1 MNTTDTSIGDA
12 KAQLPVP
19 VAKTPGPKTG
29 ASWLLSVLAF
39 VLALAAGAISY
50 VLWQRQHTVEAEM
63 ARKVAQAEGRAVEMS
78 AVLKSSQD
86 SVRELQARLALTESK
101 VADSVS
107 QQAQLEKLY
116 RELARN
122 RDDWE
127 LADAEQ
133 AVQMAAQQLQSAGN
147 TRAALVALQDA
158 DSRLSRINQPAQI
171 GVRRMLARDIEKLQA
186 AQATDT
192 TSILN
197 QLDTWISQVDR
208 LPTIA
213 PIASVAQ
220 GQEQAVK
227 ADNNAGGFL
236 KRMAQVPQNGWESV
250 RSELTSL
257 FRVRRVDNPEAMFVA
272 PEQMYFGR
280 ENLKLRLA
288 SARLA
293 VLARN
298 DAMMRAEVG
307 RSLEFLQKFFDGKDK
322 QVEGLRAGLSKLK
335 TAPSFEAPSLA
346 ETLSALRN
354 LRQKDR

>member
-1 MNTTDTSIGDA
+1 MSLFA
-12 KAQLPVP
+12 VC
-19 VAKTPGPKTG
+19 
-29 ASWLLSVLAF
+29 LAI
-39 VLALAAGAISY
+39 AAGAISY
-50 VLWQRQHTVEAEM
+50 FLWQRQHTVEAEM

-78 AVLKSSQD
+78 ASLKSSQD

-147 TRAALVALQDA
+147 TRAALAALQDA
-158 DSRLSRINQPAQI
+158 DARLSRINQPAQM
-171 GVRRMLARDIEKLQA
+171 GVRRLLARDIERLQT

-192 TSILN
+192 TSIVN
-197 QLDTWISQVDR
+197 QLDAWITWVDR
-208 LPTIA
+208 LALQA
-213 PIASVAQ
+213 PDRAPAESA
-220 GQEQAVK
+220 EAVK
-227 ADNNAGGFL
+227 SGKPEGLL
-236 KRMAQVPQNGWESV
+236 KRMAQAPQNGWESV
-250 RSELTSL
+250 RSELSSL
-257 FRVRRVDNPEAMFVA
+257 FRVRRVDTPEAMFVA
-272 PEQMYFGR
+272 PDQAYFGR

-293 VLARN
+293 VLTRN
-298 DAMMRAEVG
+298 DAMMRSEVG
-307 RSLEFLQKFFDGKDK
+307 RSQDFLQKYFDSRDK
-322 QVEGLRAGLSKLK
+322 QVEQLRQGLGKLR
-335 TAPSFEAPSLA
+335 TAPSFEAPSLN
-346 ETLSALRN
+346 ESLTALRA

>member
-1 MNTTDTSIGDA
+1 MPARA
-12 KAQLPVP
+12 KSGAAWLMSL
-19 VAKTPGPKTG
+19 VA
-29 ASWLLSVLAF
+29 
-39 VLALAAGAISY
+39 LALAIVAGAISY
-50 VLWQRQHTVEAEM
+50 FLWQRQHTVEAEM

-78 AVLKSSQD
+78 ASLKSSQD

-147 TRAALVALQDA
+147 TRAALAALQDA
-158 DSRLSRINQPAQI
+158 DARLSRINQPAQI
-171 GVRRMLARDIEKLQA
+171 GVRRLLTRDIERLQS

-192 TSILN
+192 TSIVN
-197 QLDTWISQVDR
+197 QLDLWIGWVDR
-208 LPTIA
+208 LALQA
-213 PIASVAQ
+213 PDRGPVEGAEPS
-220 GQEQAVK
+220 K
-227 ADNNAGGFL
+227 ANAKPEGL
-236 KRMAQVPQNGWESV
+236 IKRMAQVPQNGWESV
-250 RSELTSL
+250 RSELSSL
-257 FRVRRVDNPEAMFVA
+257 FRVRRVDTPEAMFVA
-272 PEQMYFGR
+272 PDQAYFGR

-293 VLARN
+293 VLTRN
-298 DAMMRAEVG
+298 DSMMRAEVG
-307 RSLEFLQKFFDGKDK
+307 RSQDFLQKYFDARDK
-322 QVEGLRAGLSKLK
+322 QVEQLRLGLGKIRS
-335 TAPSFEAPSLA
+335 APSFEAPSLNESLA
-346 ETLSALRN
+346 ALRA